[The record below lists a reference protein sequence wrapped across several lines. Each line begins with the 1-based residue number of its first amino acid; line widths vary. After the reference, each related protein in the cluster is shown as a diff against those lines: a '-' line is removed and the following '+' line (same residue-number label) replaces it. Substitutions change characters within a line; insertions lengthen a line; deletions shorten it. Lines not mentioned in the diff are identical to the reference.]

1 MKEDGVFFVALILL
15 ALFIAALWSQAKEDK
30 AREAFIAGQCPVV
43 ITVPCGGRTCEHKG
57 MADCDAA
64 RAILVGGEQ
73 NAWHK

>member
-15 ALFIAALWSQAKEDK
+15 ALFIAALWNQAKEDK

-57 MADCDAA
+57 TADCEAVKAA
-64 RAILVGGEQ
+64 LAGGERS
-73 NAWHK
+73 AWHK

>member
-1 MKEDGVFFVALILL
+1 MKEDGVFFAALLL
-15 ALFIAALWSQAKEDK
+15 IALFIIALWNQFKEDK

-64 RAILVGGEQ
+64 RAILVGGE
-73 NAWHK
+73 

>member
-1 MKEDGVFFVALILL
+1 MKEEGVFFGAILLFVLFTVALWNQ
-15 ALFIAALWSQAKEDK
+15 FKEDE

-64 RAILVGGEQ
+64 RAILVGGG
-73 NAWHK
+73 AK